1 MLSVS
6 ANSSARGEEGDTET
20 CGPELTAQSA
30 HTACPV
36 QAPPPPIMPH
46 VDFSLS
52 QITDTGVI
60 TAHNDVVMG
69 CKHHLA

>member
-52 QITDTGVI
+52 
-60 TAHNDVVMG
+60 
-69 CKHHLA
+69 